1 MDSNEDEF
9 LDRLEEEIRVSEQY
23 LKIRNEDLRRYK
35 EKAAGLMAVQGVQED
50 IENLEAYLDGL
61 NRARELYMMVVE
73 E

>member
-35 EKAAGLMAVQGVQED
+35 GKAAGMMAVQGVQED

>member
-9 LDRLEEEIRVSEQY
+9 LDRLEEEIQVSEQY
-23 LKIRNEDLRRYK
+23 LKIRNEDLRRYRG
-35 EKAAGLMAVQGVQED
+35 KAAGMMAVQGVQED